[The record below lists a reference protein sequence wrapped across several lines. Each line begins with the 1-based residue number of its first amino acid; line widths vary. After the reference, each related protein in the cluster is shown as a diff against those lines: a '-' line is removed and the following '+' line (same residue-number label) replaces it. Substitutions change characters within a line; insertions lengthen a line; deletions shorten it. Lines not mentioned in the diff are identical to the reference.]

1 MTQLTKKQLIEYL
14 ADQSDLTQASTK
26 RLLEVLTAVILDDL
40 ANGHDF
46 TLPGIGKLSVRDR
59 APRTGRNPQTG
70 ESVMI
75 QARRVVA
82 FKPSKTLAESVNRK

>member
-14 ADQSDLTQASTK
+14 ADQSDLTQTIAK
-26 RLLEVLTAVILDDL
+26 RLLEALTAAVHDGL

-46 TLPGIGKLSVRDR
+46 TLPGIGKLSVRNR

-70 ESVMI
+70 EPVLI
-75 QARRVVA
+75 EARLVVA
-82 FKPSKTLAESVNRK
+82 FKPAKTLAESVNRK